1 MRSVLKQIVHTKRQP
16 SECMFSVMVTAGGPI
31 NNSLFSNVFRYAAP
45 HSAGGRDQPFCL
57 VLAAAV
63 TQNALQRLPRLLVD
77 SMMMGLFIERTNPR
91 FQELRGGAWSALP
104 RSRRCAAA
112 DCGAGQ
118 RRRAPSTIVGT
129 GHRLGVVELLLQALS
144 LSLSL
149 SLSHVTRAPTPSPF
163 MAAAVRD
170 QSLFF
175 FLLRN
180 SPEISRLVEKT
191 PIPDSCSKSTM
202 ENITHHSSA
211 THPRFSSV

>member
-149 SLSHVTRAPTPSPF
+149 SLSRTSRARRRPRHLWLLPSVISPC
-163 MAAAVRD
+163 
-170 QSLFF
+170 FF
-175 FLLRN
+175 F
-180 SPEISRLVEKT
+180 
-191 PIPDSCSKSTM
+191 C
-202 ENITHHSSA
+202 
-211 THPRFSSV
+211 